1 MHFSRG
7 PAWRRTSR
15 VRPALIATLIAI
27 PLASGIAVGV
37 IAANHSSTPQSQLNL
52 SAQGLGIG
60 HRLPLA
66 TGSAD
71 GTGVDLGQTP
81 AQAADSMNCTLQVP
95 ANPLSAK
102 GLSTPYVLGDG
113 CEMSNPDLQAFVEAD
128 IINPRNG
135 RVKVY
140 NPLVITEGTQPAAP
154 PVRPVLAPGDVVG
167 IMFGFN
173 GANLLLTG
181 TGNSLQQGKCVNGLG
196 QSLFTQ
202 VAFCNSPAFYR
213 AAHRDIAQGLL
224 KIPALGTGSDGQAC
238 PTVRGFDVVD
248 QDQSDN
254 VVSTYLLTASGQ
266 TAQDSAA
273 NVAGLA
279 GAAAINNGSDNALV
293 NKFMD
298 PALGCTPYQFRDM
311 TAASGRSGSQITD
324 ELLAAADQAAPVAL
338 VPLNDPMTEVDGQ
351 QSMMKTNIF
360 RIGVGQPLVSGA
372 QAADSPASYCKNMM
386 QVGMART
393 GADEKQFGAFASPVP
408 ATGSN
413 LFTFL
418 AARLSASWV
427 NLGCGALLNAP
438 DPVTLTVDGNG
449 VATAASFS
457 PLAVGT
463 LPGGVAP
470 SATPSA
476 SATCTPAPSA
486 APAAPS
492 AAPATPSA
500 APAAP
505 SAAPATPSASTRDA
519 HRDADGYGTAA
530 ATAPATA
537 TPTPSCAATP
547 TPSGPATPAPA
558 RNPIPR
564 RGWHNRIG
572 HPHHM

>member
-1 MHFSRG
+1 MRFSRG

-37 IAANHSSTPQSQLNL
+37 IAANHSGTPTSQLSL

-60 HRLPLA
+60 NRLPLA
-66 TGSAD
+66 TGSSA
-71 GTGVDLGQTP
+71 GTGVNLGQTP

-102 GLSTPYVLGDG
+102 GLSTPYILGDA

-135 RVKVY
+135 RIKVY

-167 IMFGFN
+167 IMVGFN

-181 TGNSLQQGKCVNGLG
+181 TGNSLRQGKCVNGLG
-196 QSLFTQ
+196 QSLFSQ

-213 AAHRDIAQGLL
+213 AAHRDVARGLL

-273 NVAGLA
+273 NETSLA
-279 GAAAINNGSDNALV
+279 GASAINNGSDNALV

-324 ELLAAADQAAPVAL
+324 ELLASADQAAPVAL
-338 VPLNDPMTEVDGQ
+338 VPLSDPMTEVGGRR
-351 QSMMKTNIF
+351 SVMKTDIF
-360 RIGVGQPLVSGA
+360 RIGVGQPLVRGG
-372 QAADSPASYCKNMM
+372 QAADRPANYCKNMM
-386 QVGMART
+386 QIGMART
-393 GADEKQFGAFASPVP
+393 AADEKQFSAFASPVP

-418 AARLSASWV
+418 AARLSASWG

-438 DPVTLTVDGNG
+438 DPVNLTLDANG
-449 VATAASFS
+449 VATAATFS
-457 PLAVGT
+457 PLAIGT
-463 LPGGVAP
+463 LPGGVAATATP
-470 SATPSA
+470 SATPSCA
-476 SATCTPAPSA
+476 AAPTT
-486 APAAPS
+486 APAA
-492 AAPATPSA
+492 T
-500 APAAP
+500 
-505 SAAPATPSASTRDA
+505 ASPT
-519 HRDADGYGTAA
+519 GTET
-530 ATAPATA
+530 ATATVTPTATA
-537 TPTPSCAATP
+537 TPTPTATATP
-547 TPSGPATPAPA
+547 TCATPAPGGPATPVPTPSPT
-558 RNPIPR
+558 RHR
-564 RGWHNRIG
+564 SWHNRIG

>member
-27 PLASGIAVGV
+27 PLASGVAVGV
-37 IAANHSSTPQSQLNL
+37 IAANHSGTPNSQLNL

-60 HRLPLA
+60 QRLPLA
-66 TGSAD
+66 TGSAA

-81 AQAADSMNCTLQVP
+81 AEAADSTNCTLQVP
-95 ANPLSAK
+95 ANPLSAR

-113 CEMSNPDLQAFVEAD
+113 CEMSNPDLQAYVEAD

-135 RVKVY
+135 RIKVY

-173 GANLLLTG
+173 GDNLLLTG
-181 TGNSLQQGKCVNGLG
+181 TGDSLRQGKCVNGLG

-213 AAHRDIAQGLL
+213 AAHRDIARGLV

-273 NVAGLA
+273 NVAALA
-279 GAAAINNGSDNALV
+279 GASAINNGSDNALV

-324 ELLAAADQAAPVAL
+324 ELMAAADQAAPVAL

-351 QSMMKTNIF
+351 QSVMKTDVF
-360 RIGVGQPLVSGA
+360 RIGVGQPMVSGG
-372 QAADSPASYCKNMM
+372 QAADTPANYCKNMM
-386 QVGMART
+386 QVGMARAA
-393 GADEKQFGAFASPVP
+393 ADEKQFSAFATPVP
-408 ATGSN
+408 GTGSN

-418 AARLSASWV
+418 AARLSASWG

-438 DPVTLTVDGNG
+438 DPVNLTLDANG
-449 VATAASFS
+449 VATAATFS
-457 PLAVGT
+457 PLAIGT
-463 LPGGVAP
+463 LPGGVAAT
-470 SATPSA
+470 ATPSA
-476 SATCTPAPSA
+476 
-486 APAAPS
+486 
-492 AAPATPSA
+492 
-500 APAAP
+500 
-505 SAAPATPSASTRDA
+505 
-519 HRDADGYGTAA
+519 
-530 ATAPATA
+530 
-537 TPTPSCAATP
+537 TPSCAATP
-547 TPSGPATPAPA
+547 TTAPTTPTTAPTTPTTAPTTPHHSAHGNCLAHRNGRGCGCRHGHGHGYRHAHAHGFGHAVLRGAGPGRGRHPGPDAEPHPAPPGLA
-558 RNPIPR
+558 
-564 RGWHNRIG
+564 
-572 HPHHM
+572 

>member
-37 IAANHSSTPQSQLNL
+37 IAANHSGPPNSQLKL
-52 SAQGLGIG
+52 SAHNFGIG
-60 HRLPLA
+60 GRLPLA
-66 TGSAD
+66 TGSAA
-71 GTGVDLGQTP
+71 GTGVALGQTP
-81 AQAADSMNCTLQVP
+81 DQAAASMNCTLQVP
-95 ANPLSAK
+95 ANPLSAQ
-102 GLSTPYVLGDG
+102 GLATPYILGDG
-113 CEMSNPDLQAFVEAD
+113 CSMSNADLQAFVEAD

-135 RVKVY
+135 HIKVY
-140 NPLVITEGTQPAAP
+140 NPLVITQGTQPAAP
-154 PVRPVLAPGDVVG
+154 PAAPRLYPGDVVG

-181 TGNSLQQGKCVNGLG
+181 TGNSLQRGRCVNGLG

-224 KIPALGTGSDGQAC
+224 RIPALGTGSDGQAC

-254 VVSTYLLTASGQ
+254 VVTTYLLTANGQ
-266 TAQDSAA
+266 TAQDSAG

-279 GAAAINNGSDNALV
+279 GASAINNGSDNALV

-298 PALGCTPYQFRDM
+298 PALGCAPYQFRDK
-311 TAASGRSGSQITD
+311 TAASGLSGSQITD
-324 ELLAAADQAAPVAL
+324 ELLAAADQAQPAAL
-338 VPLNDPMTEVDGQ
+338 VPLNDPMTEVNGQ
-351 QSMMKTNIF
+351 QSAMKANVF
-360 RIGVGQPLVSGA
+360 RMGVDQPLLNGG
-372 QAADSPASYCKNMM
+372 QAADIPANYCQNMM

-393 GADEKQFGAFASPVP
+393 ARDEKPFTAFASPVP

-418 AARLSASWV
+418 AARLSASWG

-438 DPVTLTVDGNG
+438 DPVNVTVDANG
-449 VATAASFS
+449 VATAATFS

-463 LPGGVAP
+463 LPGGVAATATP
-470 SATPSA
+470 SATPT
-476 SATCTPAPSA
+476 ATPTCAATPA
-486 APAAPS
+486 
-492 AAPATPSA
+492 
-500 APAAP
+500 
-505 SAAPATPSASTRDA
+505 
-519 HRDADGYGTAA
+519 AA
-530 ATAPATA
+530 ATPTPTGTATATA
-537 TPTPSCAATP
+537 TPTPTVTATPTPTPTPATASCAATP
-547 TPSGPATPAPA
+547 PPAGAATPVPAPS
-558 RNPIPR
+558 PTSH
-564 RGWHNRIG
+564 RGWRNRIG
-572 HPHHM
+572 RPHHM

>member
-37 IAANHSSTPQSQLNL
+37 IAANHSGAPKSQLTL

-60 HRLPLA
+60 SRLPLA
-66 TGSAD
+66 TGSSA

-95 ANPLSAK
+95 ANPLSAR
-102 GLSTPYVLGDG
+102 GLATPYVLGDG
-113 CEMSNPDLQAFVEAD
+113 CQMSNADLQAFVEAD
-128 IINPRNG
+128 IITPATG
-135 RVKVY
+135 RIRVY
-140 NPLVITEGTQPAAP
+140 NPLVITEGTTPAAA
-154 PVRPVLAPGDVVG
+154 PVVPRVRPGDVVG

-181 TGNSLQQGKCVNGLG
+181 TGNSLQQGKCVNGMG

-213 AAHRDIAQGLL
+213 AAHRDIAQGVLR
-224 KIPALGTGSDGQAC
+224 IPRLGTGSDGQAC

-254 VVSTYLLTASGQ
+254 VVTTYLLTPSGQ

-279 GAAAINNGSDNALV
+279 GASAINNGSDNALV

-298 PALGCTPYQFRDM
+298 PALGCQPYQFWDR
-311 TAASGRSGSQITD
+311 TAASSHSGSQITD
-324 ELLAAADQAAPVAL
+324 ELLAAANQAAPVAL
-338 VPLNDPMTEVDGQ
+338 VPLNDPMTEVGGQ
-351 QSMMKTNIF
+351 QSVTKTDIF
-360 RIGVGQPLVSGA
+360 RIGVGQPMVGA
-372 QAADSPASYCKNMM
+372 GGQAADRPANYCKNMT
-386 QVGMART
+386 QIGMART
-393 GADEKQFGAFASPVP
+393 AADEKQFSAFASPVP

-418 AARLSASWV
+418 AARLSASWG

-438 DPVTLTVDGNG
+438 DPVNVTVDGNG
-449 VATAASFS
+449 VATAATFS
-457 PLAVGT
+457 PLAIGT
-463 LPGGVAP
+463 LPDGV
-470 SATPSA
+470 
-476 SATCTPAPSA
+476 
-486 APAAPS
+486 
-492 AAPATPSA
+492 
-500 APAAP
+500 
-505 SAAPATPSASTRDA
+505 D
-519 HRDADGYGTAA
+519 
-530 ATAPATA
+530 ATA
-537 TPTPSCAATP
+537 TPST
-547 TPSGPATPAPA
+547 
-558 RNPIPR
+558 R
-564 RGWHNRIG
+564 
-572 HPHHM
+572 

>member
-37 IAANHSSTPQSQLNL
+37 IAANHSNTPQSQLNL

-60 HRLPLA
+60 GRLPLA
-66 TGSAD
+66 TGSAA

-95 ANPLSAK
+95 ANPLSAQ
-102 GLSTPYVLGDG
+102 GLATPYVLGDG
-113 CEMSNPDLQAFVEAD
+113 CEMSNPNLQAFVEAD
-128 IINPRNG
+128 IITPATG
-135 RVKVY
+135 RIRVY
-140 NPLVITEGTQPAAP
+140 NPLVITQGTTPAAA
-154 PVRPVLAPGDVVG
+154 PVVPQVRPGDVVG

-173 GANLLLTG
+173 GSKLLLTG
-181 TGNSLQQGKCVNGLG
+181 TGNSLQQGNCVNGLG

-202 VAFCNSPAFYR
+202 VAFCNSPAFFR
-213 AAHRDIAQGLL
+213 AAHRDIARGLL
-224 KIPALGTGSDGQAC
+224 RIPALGAGSDVKAC
-238 PTVRGFDVVD
+238 PTVQSFAVVD

-254 VVSTYLLTASGQ
+254 VVTTYLINAQGQ

-279 GAAAINNGSDNALV
+279 GASAIGNGSDNGLV
-293 NKFMD
+293 NKFLD
-298 PALGCTPYQFRDM
+298 PALGCKPYQFWDR
-311 TAASGRSGSQITD
+311 TAATSHSGSQITD
-324 ELLAAADQAAPVAL
+324 ELLAAARQAAPRAL
-338 VPLNDPMTEVDGQ
+338 VPLSDPMTEVDGQ
-351 QSMMKTNIF
+351 QSVMKTNIF
-360 RIGVGQPLVSGA
+360 RIGVGQPLVNGR
-372 QAADSPASYCKNMM
+372 QAADTPANYCRNMM
-386 QVGMART
+386 QAGMTQTAL
-393 GADEKQFGAFASPVP
+393 DEKPFSAFASPVP
-408 ATGSN
+408 ATGNN

-438 DPVTLTVDGNG
+438 DPVTLTVDANG

-470 SATPSA
+470 SATPSGTPTVTPSCAATPSPTPTPTATVMATAAGTGTPTATA
-476 SATCTPAPSA
+476 SATASA
-486 APAAPS
+486 
-492 AAPATPSA
+492 T
-500 APAAP
+500 
-505 SAAPATPSASTRDA
+505 
-519 HRDADGYGTAA
+519 
-530 ATAPATA
+530 ATA

-547 TPSGPATPAPA
+547 TPSGPATPVPP

>member
-15 VRPALIATLIAI
+15 VRPALIATLVAI

-37 IAANHSSTPQSQLNL
+37 IAASHSGTPNSKLSL
-52 SAQGLGIG
+52 SAQGLRIG
-60 HRLPLA
+60 QRVPLA

-95 ANPLSAK
+95 ANPLSAQ

-113 CEMSNPDLQAFVEAD
+113 CQMSNPELQAFVEAD

-135 RVKVY
+135 RIKVY

-173 GANLLLTG
+173 GGNLLLTG
-181 TGNSLQQGKCVNGLG
+181 TGQLAAAGASCVNGLG

-213 AAHRDIAQGLL
+213 AANRDIARGLL
-224 KIPALGTGSDGQAC
+224 KVPALGTGSDGQAC

-279 GAAAINNGSDNALV
+279 GASAINNGSDNALV

-298 PALGCTPYQFRDM
+298 PALGCTPYQFHDQ
-311 TAASGRSGSQITD
+311 TAASGLSGSQITD

-338 VPLNDPMTEVDGQ
+338 VPLNDPMTGVGGQ
-351 QSMMKTNIF
+351 QSMMKTDVF
-360 RIGVGQPLVSGA
+360 RIGVGQPLVSGG
-372 QAADSPASYCKNMM
+372 QAADTPANYCKNMM
-386 QVGMART
+386 QVGMARAA
-393 GADEKQFGAFASPVP
+393 ADEKQFSAFASPVP
-408 ATGSN
+408 ATGSD

-418 AARLSASWV
+418 AARLSASWG
-427 NLGCGALLNAP
+427 NLGCGAQLNAP
-438 DPVTLTVDGNG
+438 DPVGLTLDANG
-449 VATAASFS
+449 VATAATFS
-457 PLAVGT
+457 PLAIGT
-463 LPGGVAP
+463 LPGGVA
-470 SATPSA
+470 
-476 SATCTPAPSA
+476 
-486 APAAPS
+486 
-492 AAPATPSA
+492 
-500 APAAP
+500 
-505 SAAPATPSASTRDA
+505 
-519 HRDADGYGTAA
+519 
-530 ATAPATA
+530 ATA
-537 TPTPSCAATP
+537 TPTATPSCAATP
-547 TPSGPATPAPA
+547 ATAPTAAAPPTGTATDTATATPTGTATDTASATPTGTA
-558 RNPIPR
+558 TDTAQRPRPPGRPRTRPRLPPRLRPRLRPR
-564 RGWHNRIG
+564 R
-572 HPHHM
+572 PA